1 MVTIEKPRLV
11 VFDVEGVLIPKNRFF
26 FEVGKSLG
34 FVKLVKILFFGLLY
48 EAGILKLQSVL
59 RHVFKESKGVEL
71 ETLTLIFEKIPS
83 TPFLQNIFSQIKMR
97 NCKIALISSGL
108 PTVIVK
114 KLADAVGADYAYG
127 IEVETKDG
135 KLTGK
140 IWGDA
145 IEPEGKL
152 KILSQI
158 LTAEGLRLSD
168 CIVVA
173 DDRNNRCIFLPGML
187 KIGFNPDFVIRV
199 KADRVV
205 NGKLSAILPIIDGK
219 PHKRSFPSTNDFL
232 REDIHASGFFMP
244 VIATLI
250 GVPTVGVLIF
260 TIALIYTISELW
272 RLEGREL
279 SFISAITRHAA
290 NQSELRGFAAAPLYF
305 AFGILFTLL
314 VFPHPASYAAIAM
327 FCLGDSVA
335 SLFGGLISTSLPFN
349 KGKTWE
355 GSLAGFFFAF
365 LAGTFFVSPLL
376 AFIGA
381 AIAMTVEVLPLPV
394 NDNVLIPVITGA
406 AFDTIEI
413 MAVLP
418 KDNCSTNYF
427 LPLLLITGFCGA
439 QAYLKQSKTTYSICQ
454 VSILF

>member
-1 MVTIEKPRLV
+1 MVTVEKPRLV

-34 FVKLVKILFFGLLY
+34 FIKLVKILFFGLLY

-59 RHVFKESKGVEL
+59 RHVFKESKGVKL

-83 TPFLQNIFSQIKMR
+83 TPLLQNIFSQIKMR
-97 NCKIALISSGL
+97 NCTIALISSGL
-108 PTVIVK
+108 PTGIVK

-135 KLTGK
+135 KLTGG
-140 IWGDA
+140 IGGDA
-145 IEPEGKL
+145 IDPGGKL

-187 KIGFNPDFVIRV
+187 KIGYNPDFVLRV

-205 NGKLSAILPIIDGK
+205 NGKLSAILPIIDGE
-219 PHKRSFPSTNDFL
+219 PHKRSFPTANDL
-232 REDIHASGFFMP
+232 VREDIHACGFFMP
-244 VIATLI
+244 VIASLI
-250 GVPTVGVLIF
+250 GVPIVGALIF

-272 RLEGREL
+272 RLEGKEF
-279 SFISAITRHAA
+279 SIISAITCHAA
-290 NQSELRGFAAAPLYF
+290 NQSELNGFAAAPLYF

-355 GSLAGFFFAF
+355 GSLSGFFFAF
-365 LAGTFFVSPLL
+365 LAGTFFVPPLL

-394 NDNVLIPVITGA
+394 NDNVLVPVITGA
-406 AFDTIEI
+406 ALT
-413 MAVLP
+413 
-418 KDNCSTNYF
+418 
-427 LPLLLITGFCGA
+427 LLR
-439 QAYLKQSKTTYSICQ
+439 
-454 VSILF
+454 